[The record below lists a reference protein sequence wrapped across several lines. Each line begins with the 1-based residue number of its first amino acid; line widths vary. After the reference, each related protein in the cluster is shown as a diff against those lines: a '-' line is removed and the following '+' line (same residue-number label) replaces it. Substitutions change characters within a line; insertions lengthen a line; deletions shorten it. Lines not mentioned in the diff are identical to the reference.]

1 MYCIILLRIKTIRT
15 GNFLWHIDDFLV
27 ITIINH
33 LSSIDLNIYSM
44 VRRKRDR
51 LEYTAFSPPFDQRTH
66 EHNIPQKYE
75 DILLDGYTNFCEIK
89 NTDDIKLDNLAEA
102 IEKYIGVPFKLIPDK
117 NELRSWCIDNTEIV
131 DFEKW
136 LYNGYLWLKIVENM
150 DIADDYWKMILKL
163 LNGGSEKSNGN
174 ENELDDN
181 DRFKKLYLN
190 DVKKL
195 VKIGRI
201 DADIIGMLQ
210 TASRGKVF
218 INYIDFVVLL
228 GRLGEFN

>member
-1 MYCIILLRIKTIRT
+1 
-15 GNFLWHIDDFLV
+15 
-27 ITIINH
+27 
-33 LSSIDLNIYSM
+33 M
-44 VRRKRDR
+44 VRRKRDK

-75 DILLDGYTNFCEIK
+75 DILLDGYTNFCELK
-89 NTDDIKLDNLAEA
+89 NTDDIKLDDLAEA
-102 IEKYIGVPFKLIPDK
+102 IEKYIGVPFKLIPDE
-117 NELRSWCIDNTEIV
+117 NELKDWCIENTKIV

-150 DIADDYWKMILKL
+150 DIADTYWKMILKL
-163 LNGGSEKSNGN
+163 LNSGNNNGDLGDN
-174 ENELDDN
+174 E
-181 DRFKKLYLN
+181 RFKKLYLN

-195 VKIGRI
+195 VKVGKI

-210 TASRGKVF
+210 TASKGKVF
-218 INYIDFVVLL
+218 INYVDFVVLL